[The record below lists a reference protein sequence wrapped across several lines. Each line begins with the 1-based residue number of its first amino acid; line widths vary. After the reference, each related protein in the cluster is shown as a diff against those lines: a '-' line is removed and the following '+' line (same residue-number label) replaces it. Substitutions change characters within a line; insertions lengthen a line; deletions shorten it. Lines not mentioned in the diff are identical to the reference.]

1 MMKGLVRNMK
11 AFIKYIL
18 TELDYRNEFTTKEF
32 GLYLILAGACLAFAA
47 CGESIIL
54 SLF

>member
-1 MMKGLVRNMK
+1 MKDI
-11 AFIKYIL
+11 IKLIE

-32 GLYLILAGACLAFAA
+32 VFYTILATACLTLAA

-54 SLF
+54 NMF

>member
-1 MMKGLVRNMK
+1 MKDFFNE
-11 AFIKYIL
+11 IIH
-18 TELDYRNEFTTKEF
+18 ELDYHNEFTTEEAVV
-32 GLYLILAGACLAFAA
+32 YTVLAIVIFVLAA

>member
-1 MMKGLVRNMK
+1 MK

-18 TELDYRNEFTTKEF
+18 TELDYRNEFSTKEF
-32 GLYLILAGACLAFAA
+32 VLYSIIGIACLAFAA

-54 SLF
+54 NLF

>member
-1 MMKGLVRNMK
+1 MKDI
-11 AFIKYIL
+11 IKRIA

-32 GLYLILAGACLAFAA
+32 VLYSIIGIACLAFAA

>member
-1 MMKGLVRNMK
+1 MKDI
-11 AFIKYIL
+11 IKYIAR
-18 TELDYRNEFTTKEF
+18 ELDYRNEFTTEEAVI
-32 GLYLILAGACLAFAA
+32 YTVLAIVIFVLAA

>member
-1 MMKGLVRNMK
+1 MKEI
-11 AFIKYIL
+11 IKHIA
-18 TELDYRNEFTTKEF
+18 TELDYRNEFTTKEAVI
-32 GLYLILAGACLAFAA
+32 YTVLAIVVFVLAA